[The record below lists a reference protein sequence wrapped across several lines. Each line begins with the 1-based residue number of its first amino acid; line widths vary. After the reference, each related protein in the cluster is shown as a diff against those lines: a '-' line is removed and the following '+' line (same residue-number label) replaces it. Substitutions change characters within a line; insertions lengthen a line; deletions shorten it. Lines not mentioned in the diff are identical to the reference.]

1 MAGKPPSPVPPPY
14 HSSHRKTPTPPPP
27 PELTRGRAS
36 PARALAGASSARP
49 LASDR
54 TSPTQ
59 SSKGSGGTS
68 PVVEVQSGKGTGAA
82 SWRQAA
88 RSMSATPSPAPALHP
103 PASPSARVSMIGPR
117 SKSVASE
124 PHQARCQGEA
134 RRPEARRPVPCE
146 TLDNWTQTDEELNTA
161 PADGAA
167 GAWDTGGEVAY
178 QVDDLADEPPGTAAG
193 AGGDVAP
200 SSAST
205 FLRRPMEYMAE
216 LEMAIRSTVEV
227 FAENMEI
234 NLQRHA
240 VTFPEPRAPA
250 HGVRSHASQSRAAR
264 FLGLGR
270 QLTGAA
276 ASSPEHHHRGTPL
289 AEEGSDGEDGH
300 ADDAEVSL
308 TL

>member
-1 MAGKPPSPVPPPY
+1 M
-14 HSSHRKTPTPPPP
+14 
-27 PELTRGRAS
+27 
-36 PARALAGASSARP
+36 
-49 LASDR
+49 
-54 TSPTQ
+54 
-59 SSKGSGGTS
+59 
-68 PVVEVQSGKGTGAA
+68 
-82 SWRQAA
+82 
-88 RSMSATPSPAPALHP
+88 
-103 PASPSARVSMIGPR
+103 
-117 SKSVASE
+117 ASE